1 MRGWVVEESGTDPV
15 LRNLPEPS
23 PGPGEVA
30 LRIAACGLNFADLLM
45 IKGTYQDT
53 PATPFVP
60 GMEVCGTVIA
70 QGPGV
75 TSPTVGTRVAVFGGN
90 AGLAEVGCFP
100 ADRCVPV
107 PGGMAAEVA
116 AGFIVA
122 YSTSHVALAHRAR
135 LQPGERLVVLGAA
148 GGVGLTA
155 VELGAK
161 MGAEVVAV
169 ARGAAKLDIAR
180 AHGATHL
187 IDAEDPDLRGRL
199 KALGGA
205 DVVYD
210 AVGGAGFEAAFRATN
225 PGGRILVIGFASGD
239 VPQVKA
245 NHLLV
250 KNIDL
255 MGVYWGGYLAF
266 DAKVLTDSIAA
277 LFEMHA
283 RGDLDPHISH
293 VLPLDQV
300 PEALDLL
307 RTRRSTGKVVV
318 TP

>member
-1 MRGWVVEESGTDPV
+1 MKGWLVETAGVAPNFVDM
-15 LRNLPEPS
+15 PEPV
-23 PGPGEVA
+23 PGPGQVA
-30 LRIAACGLNFADLLM
+30 LRIEACGLNFADLLM

-53 PATPFVP
+53 PPLPFVP

-75 TSPTVGTRVAVFGGN
+75 TTPAVGTRVAVFGGSG
-90 AGLAEVGCFP
+90 GLAQAGCFP
-100 ADRCVPV
+100 ADRCVAV
-107 PGGMAAEVA
+107 PESMSSDIA

-135 LQPGERLVVLGAA
+135 LRPGERLVVLGAA

-155 VELGAK
+155 VELGAR

-169 ARGAAKLDIAR
+169 ARGEAKLAV
-180 AHGATHL
+180 AKAAGATHL
-187 IDAEDPDLRGRL
+187 IDAEAPDLRDRL
-199 KALGGA
+199 RALGGA

-225 PGGRILVIGFASGD
+225 PGGRILVIGFASGE

-266 DAKVLTDSIAA
+266 RPEVLTESIAA
-277 LFEMHA
+277 LFAMFEA
-283 RGDLDPHISH
+283 GKLAPHISH
-293 VLPLDQV
+293 CLPLDRA
-300 PEALDLL
+300 PEGLDLM
-307 RTRRSTGKVVV
+307 RSRASTGKVVI
-318 TP
+318 TA